1 MSDKTYCQKYQS
13 KTDSI
18 IRLAY
23 PSHNQTSLKRF
34 LPLPNLG
41 LSQRTKRVSLSLFTM
56 SLLLTGCGGNRE
68 ILLKEVSEFDKS
80 VQVGAE
86 SIAAYYSIINEQE
99 SQLYWLILELN
110 PNCEAGDFIN
120 YKCLNPK
127 FQPPGERKDYVVSP
141 LKQLPIPLESIKAR
155 SALLKELADYSK
167 SLATLAGDKSA
178 EKFQGNI
185 KALQN
190 RLSTLEKKF
199 QMLQDQADN
208 PPDSTISKRY
218 LAPIGTIIGILG
230 KTAIQEAQWNEIR
243 KSIIEAEEPV
253 NTVLKAIANDLDTYA
268 LPLVRVGADAK
279 YSLLISYYN
288 NNRSRFTQEERA
300 VIVNEIAAYKYTYD
314 LASINKPSEIPND
327 LVEAHNSLV
336 KLAKS
341 DGSVKDIAELKA
353 WLEEFKEDAEQL
365 RDAVIQLAQIKGVK
379 DNVKSKN

>member
-1 MSDKTYCQKYQS
+1 MNDKNYWQKYQS

-18 IRLAY
+18 IRLTY
-23 PSHNQTSLKRF
+23 PFHNQTSLKRF
-34 LPLPNLG
+34 LPLLNLR
-41 LSQRTKRVSLSLFTM
+41 LSQRTKRVSLSLFTL
-56 SLLLTGCGGNRE
+56 SLFLTGCGGNRE
-68 ILLKEVSEFDKS
+68 TLLKEVSEFDKS

-86 SIAAYYSIINEQE
+86 SITAYYSSINEQE

-127 FQPPGERKDYVVSP
+127 FQPPGEQKDYVVSP

-155 SALLKELADYSK
+155 TTLLKELADYSK

-208 PPDSTISKRY
+208 PPDSTVSERY

-230 KTAIQEAQWNEIR
+230 KIAIQEAQWSEIR

-253 NTVLKAIANDLDTYA
+253 NTVLKSIANDLDTYA

-288 NNRSRFTQEERA
+288 NNRSRFSQEERA
-300 VIVNEIAAYKYTYD
+300 VIGNKIAAYKYAYD
-314 LASINKPSEIPND
+314 LAAINKPSEIPND

-341 DGSVKDIAELKA
+341 DGSVKDVAELRA

-379 DNVKSKN
+379 ENDKAGN